1 MSILAVEN
9 QQTCRNLRPP
19 PFARGWMAMVFLF
32 LCVLTAWADPKITA
46 ALDRD
51 STTVGEPVT
60 FTLVFEDIPGDA
72 PKNLPLPD
80 TLMVQFAGRSSQ
92 ISIVNGQ
99 RSDSTT
105 YSYVLTPIKAG
116 EIAIPALEFRSG
128 KESYASNP
136 LTLKVLPADTSSTN
150 NATNVA
156 PRMAFMR
163 LIVPKNKVYVGEVLP
178 VEVQLFFL
186 NAQDIQPMQLKAD
199 GFIVGKNAQPTQ
211 STTQVDR
218 QPYNVVV
225 FKSSVTATKAGDL
238 TLGPAQCDAVLVVP
252 RANQRQRNAFDDP
265 FGFFTPR
272 ADLKSV
278 KLSSETK
285 PISVLPVPTQNA
297 PTNFKGAVGVYSMTV
312 TASPTNVTVGDPV
325 TIKIRLTG
333 RGSLDTLNLSGLDN
347 WQQFK
352 VYPPTARVESND
364 PLGIEGI
371 KVFEF
376 VATPQAPDIPAL
388 PPIEFSFWNAEK
400 GAFESLRQAPI
411 PLVIKPAGPT
421 ATIPAP
427 PRETVSSDGSANAVP
442 DDIINIKPHL
452 GTPATCV
459 PPLTDQFWFW
469 LLQGIPAMGL
479 AAVFIW
485 RKRQEVYEN
494 SPRLRRQI
502 KVEKLLK
509 HSMATLRRHAE
520 ANEAEAFYALAFRLL
535 QEQIGERLD
544 RPASSITE
552 AVVDEHLRSH
562 GLPEEDLALLH
573 DLFQRCNQV
582 RYAPPT
588 QSEGLFMQFPKV
600 EAALEAIRRIPS

>member
-1 MSILAVEN
+1 MGWVVVVLLWSILAV
-9 QQTCRNLRPP
+9 
-19 PFARGWMAMVFLF
+19 
-32 LCVLTAWADPKITA
+32 WADPKITA

-60 FTLVFEDIPGDA
+60 LTLVFEDIPGDA

-80 TLMVQFAGRSSQ
+80 TLVVQFTGRSSQ

-105 YSYVLTPIKAG
+105 FTYMLTPIKTG
-116 EIAIPALEFRSG
+116 DISIPVLEFRSG
-128 KESYASNP
+128 KQSYASNP
-136 LTLKVLPADTSSTN
+136 LTLKVLPADASSASNTTN
-150 NATNVA
+150 GA

-163 LIVPKNKVYVGEVLP
+163 LITPKNQVYVGEVLP
-178 VEVQLFFL
+178 VEAHLYFL
-186 NAQDIQPMQLKAD
+186 SAQDIQPMQLKAD
-199 GFIVGKNAQPTQ
+199 GFMVGKNAQPTQ

-218 QPYNVVV
+218 QPYNLIV
-225 FKSSVTATKAGDL
+225 FKTSVTATKAGDL
-238 TLGPAQCDAVLVVP
+238 TLGPAECDAVLVLP
-252 RANQRQRNAFDDP
+252 RANQRQRSPFDDP

-278 KLSSETK
+278 KIISEPK
-285 PISVLPVPTQNA
+285 PITVLPVPTQNVPA
-297 PTNFKGAVGVYSMTV
+297 KFTGAVGAYSMSV

-333 RGSLDTLNLSGLDN
+333 RGSLDTLNLPGLDD

-352 VYPPTARVESND
+352 VYPPTARVESSD

-388 PPIEFSFWNAEK
+388 PAIEFSYWNATK
-400 GAFESLRQAPI
+400 GAFETLRQPPL
-411 PLVIKPAGPT
+411 PLVIKPAGPI
-421 ATIPAP
+421 AAVPALA
-427 PRETVSSDGSANAVP
+427 REGGAPIDNANAVP
-442 DDIINIKPHL
+442 NDIVNIKPRL
-452 GTPATCV
+452 GTTTKIA
-459 PPLTDQFWFW
+459 PPLADRLWFW
-469 LLQGIPAMGL
+469 LLQGIPAAGL
-479 AAVFIW
+479 AAVFMW
-485 RKRQEVYEN
+485 RKRQEVFEN
-494 SPRLRRQI
+494 SPRLRRQM
-502 KVEKLLK
+502 KVEKFMK
-509 HSMATLRRHAE
+509 HSLATLRRHAE
-520 ANEAEAFYALAFRLL
+520 ANEAEAFHALAFRML

-552 AVVDEHLRSH
+552 AVVDEHLRSR
-562 GLPEEDLALLH
+562 GLSDEDLALLH

-588 QSEGLFMQFPKV
+588 QSEGLFMQFPRV
-600 EAALEAIRRIPS
+600 EAALDAIRKISS